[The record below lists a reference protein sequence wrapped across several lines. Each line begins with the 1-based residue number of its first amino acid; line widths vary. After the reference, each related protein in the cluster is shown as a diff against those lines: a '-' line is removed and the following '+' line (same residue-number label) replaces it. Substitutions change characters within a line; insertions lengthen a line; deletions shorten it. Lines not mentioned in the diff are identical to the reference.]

1 MKAFE
6 TCVLFIFYIPY
17 CFVCE
22 KTLLS
27 KPETNHC
34 AVALF
39 HVRKNWPGYNH
50 TLFFITLI
58 FNALEN
64 RFGNVSWHAELFFHG
79 SKPNSGFIYCYDSLT
94 SSYSDYSW
102 YIPEPGNQPNIQKRH
117 DNFSKS
123 ETVTETD
130 KY

>member
-1 MKAFE
+1 MLYF
-6 TCVLFIFYIPY
+6 LIFYIPY

-50 TLFFITLI
+50 TFFFLTLI

-64 RFGNVSWHAELFFHG
+64 NKLEMLVSIQTYFFMAANQIVILIICMTLLHQV
-79 SKPNSGFIYCYDSLT
+79 ILAYC
-94 SSYSDYSW
+94 W
-102 YIPEPGNQPNIQKRH
+102 YIL
-117 DNFSKS
+117 
-123 ETVTETD
+123 ETSPVFRKDQVTFPRV
-130 KY
+130 KQ

>member
-1 MKAFE
+1 MMCPQEKTLMKAFE
-6 TCVLFIFYIPY
+6 TCFLFIFYIPY
-17 CFVCE
+17 CFACE
-22 KTLLS
+22 KPLLS

-64 RFGNVSWHAELFFHG
+64 NYLETLVGMQNYFFMAASQTLVLFIIMTPLHQV
-79 SKPNSGFIYCYDSLT
+79 IL
-94 SSYSDYSW
+94 DYSW
-102 YIPEPGNQPNIQKRH
+102 YIPEPGN
-117 DNFSKS
+117 
-123 ETVTETD
+123 
-130 KY
+130 